1 MQQKALSVN
10 RFFVKPVMLEEEF
23 EVLYE
28 ILLSPKVNVN
38 RLYSKM
44 KGKIS
49 KARLLNILRKLNR
62 EGLIEVVRDPRH
74 KQRLLLSVREDVR
87 SIANYILSPLS
98 GPKGSNVLGKIEGLV
113 GAYLEIARRISNP
126 EVKEFLRMLVARQV
140 DNLLASEL

>member
-1 MQQKALSVN
+1 MN